1 MSKAWTRRSV
11 RSNSECVPPQGG
23 GGGGAAGRGKLKL
36 GQLAGEVQALR
47 DVKHFVKDYQG
58 HLPPAYPPSGNAPH
72 SFTRPPAGV
81 ALQNH

>member
-11 RSNSECVPPQGG
+11 QSKSECVLPQGG
-23 GGGGAAGRGKLKL
+23 VGAAGTGKLKL

-58 HLPPAYPPSGNAPH
+58 HLPPAHPPSGNAPH

-81 ALQNH
+81 VLHNH